1 MVRQWRLPGDE
12 TVGDG
17 DRDCRL
23 HACGAHHSRLPDVA
37 AKLSKFGAE
46 IGLVN
51 AAYTADA
58 PPIRIGA
65 LPTVSTQI
73 MPRAMKLFLA
83 EGTGATIKIAY
94 APVIRCCPKERS
106 FPGSM
111 LIRC

>member
-1 MVRQWRLPGDE
+1 VWGPSFPTAG
-12 TVGDG
+12 
-17 DRDCRL
+17 
-23 HACGAHHSRLPDVA
+23 CGGQVA
-37 AKLSKFGAE
+37 KFGAE

-83 EGTGATIKIAY
+83 EGAGATIKIVTGENA
-94 APVIRCCPKERS
+94 VLLEQ
-106 FPGSM
+106 
-111 LIRC
+111 